1 MRHLPTQVHR
11 GEGGDVE
18 FMNDLFGNFA
28 VAMLTGIFCVYAVMV
43 LLFHDFAQPFTVLT
57 ALPLAAGGALGALVV
72 FSMNLSLATLIG
84 LLMLIGI
91 VSKNSILL
99 VEYAIAARDHRG
111 LSRTEAI
118 LDACHRSEE
127 HTSELQALMRIS
139 Y

>member
-72 FSMNLSLATLIG
+72 FSRNLSLATLTG
-84 LLMLIGI
+84 LLMLIGN
-91 VSKNSILL
+91 VSKTLIWRFDF
-99 VEYAIAARDHRG
+99 AISASDNPG
-111 LSRTEAI
+111 
-118 LDACHRSEE
+118 
-127 HTSELQALMRIS
+127 HTTTT
-139 Y
+139 